1 MNSKWFLLIAC
12 TLLFLSPDKLIG
24 QGIAVQQWRDHLPF
38 SHLISLARSADKVYA
53 ASYYGIFVYDTE
65 DNSISKLTKIN
76 GLTDIGISK
85 ISYSTIND
93 LLLIAYQNANL
104 DIVTGSKIINMPD
117 IKNKNISGDKTIYNI
132 YFRDR
137 FAYLCCGFGV
147 VVIDLVK
154 QEVSDTWYI
163 GNNGSATKVYD
174 LTFDANGQTIYA
186 ATETGLRKALVSA
199 NPTLFSSWT
208 QVAPI
213 SNNSTVFNLV
223 VTVNDKILTNRKGA
237 QYNQDTLYLF
247 DNNRWSVFMK
257 DVYLPRFSLDA
268 NNGRIAV
275 NMNFAANIMNVDGSV
290 YSQILNYKPTA
301 MQALDMILDPDG
313 TAWIAD
319 ASSALIKVSPQGAI
333 TKIEPNGPSQASTFA
348 IATTGKDVWAVAGGF
363 NNSYGNNYLMA
374 NAFSFINGNWNAYNN
389 QNQSLL
395 GDARDYDAIAI
406 DPKNAKHL
414 YIGSWGWGISEY
426 LDGTLKTQYTATNS
440 SLRSTPFSV
449 DQSIRIGGLAFDS
462 KGNLWATNSIT
473 PNLLSVKKTD
483 GTWRSFDLSPYNS
496 IDVEKIIVDQND
508 QKWIILREHSIIVFN
523 DNNTI
528 DNTTDDKLTKLTEV
542 TGNGNLPGTKIY
554 TIVADKD
561 GAIWI
566 GSDKGVSVIYNP
578 GNVFTGS
585 HYDAQIVRIENNGQ
599 LIPLL
604 ENESVTAI
612 AIDGANRKWMG
623 TANSGLFLI
632 SADGTKE
639 LLHFTADNSPLLSNT
654 ISCIG
659 VNTDGEV
666 FIGTD
671 KGLIS
676 YRSTASEPT
685 ENNKGV
691 FAFPNPVRPSYTGVI
706 SIKGLTFN
714 ADVRITD
721 VSGHLVSQMNADGGQ
736 ATWDGKDL
744 KGRRIAP
751 GVYLVFVSNDD
762 GTSTAVTKILII
774 R

>member
-1 MNSKWFLLIAC
+1 MNLKWFLLIAC
-12 TLLFLSPDKLIG
+12 MLLILSPDKLIG

-38 SHLISLARSADKVYA
+38 NNLISVTRSANKVYA
-53 ASYYGIFVYDTE
+53 ASYYGIFTYDTE
-65 DNSISKLTKIN
+65 DNSISKLTKVN
-76 GLTDIGISK
+76 GLTDMGISK
-85 ISYSTIND
+85 ISYSTTND

-104 DIVTGSKIINMPD
+104 DIVQGGKIINMPD
-117 IKNKNISGDKTIYNI
+117 IKNKNISGDKSIYNI
-132 YFRDR
+132 YFRNH

-163 GNNGSATKVYD
+163 GNNGSATKIYD
-174 LTFDANGQTIYA
+174 LTFDASGQTIYA

-213 SNNSTVFNLV
+213 SNNGVAYNLV
-223 VTVNDKILTNRKGA
+223 EEVNGKILTNRKGL

-247 DNNRWSVFMK
+247 DNNKWSIFMK
-257 DVYLPRFSLDA
+257 DVYFPRFSLNA

-290 YSQILNYKPTA
+290 YSQVLNYKPTA
-301 MQALDMILDPDG
+301 MQAVDMILDPDG

-319 ASSALIKVSPQGAI
+319 ASSALIKVSPQGVI

-348 IATTGKDVWAVAGGF
+348 IATTGKDVWAVAGGY
-363 NNSYGNNYLMA
+363 NNSYTNNYLMA
-374 NAFSFINGNWNAYNN
+374 NAYSFINGSWNSYNN

-406 DPKNAKHL
+406 DPANAKHL
-414 YIGSWGWGISEY
+414 YIGSWGWGVSEY
-426 LDGTLKTQYTATNS
+426 LDGILKTQYTATNS

-449 DQSIRIGGLAFDS
+449 DQSIRVGGLAFDS

-473 PNLLSVKKTD
+473 PNLLSVKKAD

-496 IDVEKIIVDQND
+496 IDVEKVIVDQND
-508 QKWIILREHSIIVFN
+508 QKWILLREHGIIVFN
-523 DNNTI
+523 DKNTI
-528 DNTTDDKLTKLTEV
+528 DNTKDDKLTKLTEV
-542 TGNGNLPGTKIY
+542 TGNGNLPGTKIF
-554 TIVADKD
+554 TIIPDKD

-585 HYDAQIVRIENNGQ
+585 NYDAKIVRVENNGQ

-632 SADGTKE
+632 TADGTKE
-639 LLHFTADNSPLLSNT
+639 LQHFTVDNSPLLSNT

-676 YRSTASEPT
+676 YRGTASEPT
-685 ENNKGV
+685 ESNKGV
-691 FAFPNPVRPSYTGVI
+691 FAFPNPVRPGYTGVI

-721 VSGHLVSQMNADGGQ
+721 VSGHLVSQMKADGGQ

-744 KGRRIAP
+744 KGRKIAP
-751 GVYLVFVSNDD
+751 GVYIVFVSNDD
-762 GTSTAVTKILII
+762 GTNTAVTKILIV